1 MAVSGPAMA
10 DVRAH
15 RASNDGE
22 RSGVGRASTVSP
34 SATKSGLLRA
44 LWDLLLKGDTHDAP
58 VADRSW

>member
-1 MAVSGPAMA
+1 MA